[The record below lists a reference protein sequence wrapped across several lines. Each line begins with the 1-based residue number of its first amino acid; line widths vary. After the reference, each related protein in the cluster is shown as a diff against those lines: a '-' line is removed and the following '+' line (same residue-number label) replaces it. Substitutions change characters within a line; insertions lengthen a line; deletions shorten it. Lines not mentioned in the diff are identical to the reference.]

1 MSDANRY
8 LPGSRYY
15 GALVR
20 TEVGADGRPVV
31 YLARRLVPD
40 HRREA
45 PAATQVVPEGTRV
58 DQLAA
63 AMLGDPLQLWRL
75 ADMNGVI
82 FPQELVEPVGRRV
95 QVTLPEG
102 ISEGEDV

>member
-15 GALVR
+15 GARVR
-20 TEVGADGRPVV
+20 TELGPDGRPVV

-40 HRREA
+40 HRLEA
-45 PAATQVVPEGTRV
+45 PAATQVVSEGTRV

-63 AMLGDPLQLWRL
+63 AMLGDPLQFWRL
-75 ADMNGVI
+75 ADMNGAI
-82 FPQELVEPVGRRV
+82 FPEELVEPAGRRV
-95 QVTLPEG
+95 QVTLPAG